1 MGLARLT
8 GALGATALTAGMLFA
23 GAPAASAD
31 QVRDAQWANAYF
43 DLDKVWSVSKG
54 DGVIVA
60 VIDSGVD
67 ANHPDLVGS
76 VLPGYDPSGHGW
88 EAKPTEEHGT
98 GMASLIAG
106 HGHGNG
112 EGILGLA
119 PGAKILPIYRGTTT
133 TTSDAMPQGIKWAV
147 DHGAKVINI
156 SQVTPRG
163 VEDGFAEAVAYALQH
178 KVLIV
183 AGSGNDAGPVRTP
196 ANVPGVLAVGAVDK
210 NQKVWAKS
218 NYGPEVMLTAP
229 GADMVMAGVEGLG
242 SCQGQ
247 YCKAD
252 GTSDSTAYVSAAA
265 ALVFAKYP
273 DLTPGQVANRL
284 VKTAATPAGA
294 SQLPDAHYGYGVVQP
309 YAALTK
315 NIPAGSAQGPLA
327 AGAAAPSAGPEV
339 SAGSDNG
346 GTGTGGI
353 KSPEAVSGIHQ
364 SSSGSSLPL
373 VLGICGAL
381 VVLLIVVIAVAV
393 ASGRKRRRAQ
403 GLQAQAGA
411 PYGAAPGWPPAQQPY
426 GQPGQQPYGQPGQ
439 QPPPPYGYPQ
449 QQPPYGGNPYQDGNQ
464 SR

>member
-1 MGLARLT
+1 MTLTKAMRVLGATTLT
-8 GALGATALTAGMLFA
+8 GALLFSA
-23 GAPAASAD
+23 APMASAD
-31 QVRDAQWANAYF
+31 QVRDAQWANSYF
-43 DLDKVWSVSKG
+43 NLDKVWSVSKG

-67 ANHPDLVGS
+67 ANHPDLAGS

-88 EAKPTEEHGT
+88 DAKPTEEHGT

-163 VEDGFAEAVAYALQH
+163 VEDGFADAVSYALQH

-196 ANVPGVLAVGAVDK
+196 ANIPGVLAVGAVDK
-210 NQKVWAKS
+210 SQKVWAKS

-284 VKTAATPAGA
+284 VKTAAAPAGTA
-294 SQLPDAHYGYGVVQP
+294 QLPDAHYGYGIVQP

-315 NIPAGSAQGPLA
+315 DVPAGSAQGPLA
-327 AGAAAPSAGPEV
+327 AGAAAPSASSQA
-339 SAGSDNG
+339 SAGAGNG
-346 GTGTGGI
+346 DASTGGLD
-353 KSPEAVSGIHQ
+353 SPGAVTGIQQ
-364 SSSGSSLPL
+364 SSSGSSSLPL
-373 VLGICGAL
+373 ILGICGAL
-381 VVLLIVVIAVAV
+381 VVLLIVVVAIAVA
-393 ASGRKRRRAQ
+393 SSRKRNRSQ
-403 GLQAQAGA
+403 GFQAQAGA
-411 PYGAAPGWPPAQQPY
+411 PAPYGTPPGWGPA
-426 GQPGQQPYGQPGQ
+426 QQPYGQPGQ
-439 QPPPPYGYPQ
+439 QPPPPYGYPP
-449 QQPPYGGNPYQDGNQ
+449 QQPPYNNPYQDGNQ

>member
-1 MGLARLT
+1 MRLARLT
-8 GALGATALTAGMLFA
+8 GVLGATALTAGVLFS
-23 GAPAASAD
+23 GAPVASAD
-31 QVRDAQWANAYF
+31 QVRDAQWANSYF
-43 DLDKVWSVSKG
+43 NLDKVWSVSKG

-67 ANHPDLVGS
+67 ANHPDLAGS

-88 EAKPTEEHGT
+88 DAKPTEEHGT

-147 DHGAKVINI
+147 DQGAKVINI

-163 VEDGFAEAVAYALQH
+163 VEDGFADAVSYALQH

-196 ANVPGVLAVGAVDK
+196 ANIPGVLAVGAVDK

-284 VKTAATPAGA
+284 VKTAAAPAGVA
-294 SQLPDAHYGYGVVQP
+294 QLPDAHYGYGIVQP

-315 NIPAGSAQGPLA
+315 DVPAGSAQGPLA
-327 AGAAAPSAGPEV
+327 AGAAAPSASSKASTG
-339 SAGSDNG
+339 AGNG
-346 GTGTGGI
+346 DASTGGLD
-353 KSPEAVSGIHQ
+353 SPGAVTGIQQ
-364 SSSGSSLPL
+364 SSSGSSSLPL
-373 VLGICGAL
+373 ILGICGAL
-381 VVLLIVVIAVAV
+381 VVLLIVVVAIAVA
-393 ASGRKRRRAQ
+393 SSRKRNRSQ
-403 GLQAQAGA
+403 GFQAQAGA
-411 PYGAAPGWPPAQQPY
+411 PAPYGPPPGWGPAQQ
-426 GQPGQQPYGQPGQ
+426 QYGQPGQ
-439 QPPPPYGYPQ
+439 QPPPPYGYPP
-449 QQPPYGGNPYQDGNQ
+449 QQPPYNNPYQDGNQ

>member
-60 VIDSGVD
+60 VIDTGVK
-67 ANHPDLVGS
+67 ANHPDLSGS
-76 VLPGYDPSGHGW
+76 LLPGYDPGGQGR
-88 EAKPTEEHGT
+88 EIKPTTEHGT

-112 EGILGLA
+112 EGVTGLA
-119 PGAKILPIYRGTTT
+119 PGAKILPIFHG
-133 TTSDAMPQGIKWAV
+133 DGGAMPQGIKWAV

-156 SQVTPRG
+156 SQVTDL
-163 VEDGFAEAVAYALQH
+163 VEQDSFTDAVAYALQH

-183 AGSGNDAGPVRTP
+183 AGTGNDGGPVRPP

-210 NQKVWAKS
+210 NQRIWPQS

-229 GADMVMAGVEGLG
+229 GVDIVMAGSGGSG
-242 SCQGQ
+242 SCTSQ
-247 YCKAD
+247 YCMAD

-284 VKTAATPAGA
+284 VKTAAAPAGA
-294 SQLPDAHYGYGVVQP
+294 SKLPDSHYGYGVVRP
-309 YAALTK
+309 YQALTA
-315 NIPAGSAQGPLA
+315 NVPAGSAQGPLA
-327 AGAAAPSAGPEV
+327 AAAGAAAPSAGAGATQETKDP
-339 SAGSDNG
+339 GSDG
-346 GTGTGGI
+346 VGTGGLG
-353 KSPEAVSGIHQ
+353 SPGAVPGVKQ
-364 SSSGSSLPL
+364 SSSGSALPL
-373 VLGICGAL
+373 VLAIGGGL
-381 VVLLIVVIAVAV
+381 VVLLIVVIAIAV
-393 ASGRKRRRAQ
+393 SSSRKRNRNRAQ
-403 GLQAQAGA
+403 GFQAQAGVS
-411 PYGAAPGWPPAQQPY
+411 YGAAPGWPPAQ
-426 GQPGQQPYGQPGQ
+426 QQPYGQPGQ
-439 QPPPPYGYPQ
+439 QPPPYGYPP
-449 QQPPYGGNPYQDGNQ
+449 QQPPYNNPYQDGNQ

>member
-1 MGLARLT
+1 M
-8 GALGATALTAGMLFA
+8 LGATALTAGVLFS
-23 GAPAASAD
+23 GAPVASAD
-31 QVRDAQWANAYF
+31 QVRDAQWANSYF
-43 DLDKVWSVSKG
+43 NLDKVWSVSKG

-67 ANHPDLVGS
+67 ANHPDLAGS

-163 VEDGFAEAVAYALQH
+163 VEDGFADAVSYALQH

-196 ANVPGVLAVGAVDK
+196 ANIPGVLAVGAVDK

-284 VKTAATPAGA
+284 VKTAAAPAGA
-294 SQLPDAHYGYGVVQP
+294 AQLPDAHYGYGIVQP

-315 NIPAGSAQGPLA
+315 DVPVGSAQGPLA
-327 AGAAAPSAGPEV
+327 AGAAAPSAG
-339 SAGSDNG
+339 SQASTGAGDGDAS
-346 GTGTGGI
+346 TGGLD
-353 KSPEAVSGIHQ
+353 SPGAVTGIQQ
-364 SSSGSSLPL
+364 SSSGSSSLPL
-373 VLGICGAL
+373 ILGICGVLAVLL
-381 VVLLIVVIAVAV
+381 VVVVVIAVA
-393 ASGRKRRRAQ
+393 SSRKRNRSQ

-411 PYGAAPGWPPAQQPY
+411 PAPYGPPPGWGPAPQQY
-426 GQPGQQPYGQPGQ
+426 GQPGQQPHVQPGQ
-439 QPPPPYGYPQ
+439 QPPPPYGYPP
-449 QQPPYGGNPYQDGNQ
+449 QQPPYNNPYQDGNQ

>member
-1 MGLARLT
+1 MRLARLT
-8 GALGATALTAGMLFA
+8 GVFGATALTAGVLFS
-23 GAPAASAD
+23 GAPVASAD

-43 DLDKVWSVSKG
+43 NLDKVWSVSKG

-67 ANHPDLVGS
+67 ANHPDLAGS
-76 VLPGYDPSGHGW
+76 VLPGYDPSSHGW
-88 EAKPTEEHGT
+88 DAKPTEEHGT

-163 VEDGFAEAVAYALQH
+163 VEDGFADAVSYALQH

-196 ANVPGVLAVGAVDK
+196 ANIPGVLAVGAVDK

-284 VKTAATPAGA
+284 VKTAAAPAGA
-294 SQLPDAHYGYGVVQP
+294 AQLPDAHYGYGIVQP

-315 NIPAGSAQGPLA
+315 DIPAGSAQGPLA
-327 AGAAAPSAGPEV
+327 AGAVAPSAG
-339 SAGSDNG
+339 SQASTGAGNG
-346 GTGTGGI
+346 DAITGGLD
-353 KSPEAVSGIHQ
+353 SPGAVTGIQQ
-364 SSSGSSLPL
+364 SSSGSSSLPL
-373 VLGICGAL
+373 ILGICGVLAVL
-381 VVLLIVVIAVAV
+381 VVVVVVIAVA
-393 ASGRKRRRAQ
+393 SSRKRNRSQ
-403 GLQAQAGA
+403 GFQAQAGVPA
-411 PYGAAPGWPPAQQPY
+411 PYGPPPGWGPAQQ
-426 GQPGQQPYGQPGQ
+426 QYGQPGQ
-439 QPPPPYGYPQ
+439 QPPPPYGYPP
-449 QQPPYGGNPYQDGNQ
+449 QQPPYNNPYQDGNQ

>member
-1 MGLARLT
+1 MTLTKAMRVLGATTLT
-8 GALGATALTAGMLFA
+8 GALLFSA
-23 GAPAASAD
+23 APMASAD
-31 QVRDAQWANAYF
+31 QVRDAQWANSYF
-43 DLDKVWSVSKG
+43 NLDKVWSVSKG

-67 ANHPDLVGS
+67 ANHPDLAGS

-88 EAKPTEEHGT
+88 DAKPTEEHGT

-163 VEDGFAEAVAYALQH
+163 VEDGFADAVSYALQH

-196 ANVPGVLAVGAVDK
+196 ANIPGVLAVGAVDK
-210 NQKVWAKS
+210 SQKVWAKS

-284 VKTAATPAGA
+284 VKTAAAPAGA
-294 SQLPDAHYGYGVVQP
+294 AQLPDAHYGYGIVQP

-315 NIPAGSAQGPLA
+315 DVPAGSAQGPLA
-327 AGAAAPSAGPEV
+327 AGAAAPSAG
-339 SAGSDNG
+339 SQASTGAGNG
-346 GTGTGGI
+346 DASTGGLD
-353 KSPEAVSGIHQ
+353 SPGAVTGIQQ
-364 SSSGSSLPL
+364 SSSGSSSLPL
-373 VLGICGAL
+373 ILGICGAL
-381 VVLLIVVIAVAV
+381 VVLLIVVVAIAVA
-393 ASGRKRRRAQ
+393 SSRKRNRSQ
-403 GLQAQAGA
+403 GFQAQVGA
-411 PYGAAPGWPPAQQPY
+411 PAQYGTPPGWGPAQQ
-426 GQPGQQPYGQPGQ
+426 QYGQPGQ
-439 QPPPPYGYPQ
+439 QPPPPYGYPP
-449 QQPPYGGNPYQDGNQ
+449 QQPPYNNPYQDGNQ

>member
-1 MGLARLT
+1 M
-8 GALGATALTAGMLFA
+8 LGATALTAGVLFS
-23 GAPAASAD
+23 GAPVASAD
-31 QVRDAQWANAYF
+31 QVRDAQWANSYF
-43 DLDKVWSVSKG
+43 NLDKVWSVSKG

-67 ANHPDLVGS
+67 ANHPDLAGS

-88 EAKPTEEHGT
+88 DAKPTEEHGT

-147 DHGAKVINI
+147 DQGAKVINI

-163 VEDGFAEAVAYALQH
+163 VEDGFADAVSYALQH

-196 ANVPGVLAVGAVDK
+196 ANIPGVLAVGAVDK

-284 VKTAATPAGA
+284 VKTAAAPAGVA
-294 SQLPDAHYGYGVVQP
+294 QLPDAHYGYGIVQP

-315 NIPAGSAQGPLA
+315 DVPAGSAQGPLA
-327 AGAAAPSAGPEV
+327 AGAAAPSASSKASTG
-339 SAGSDNG
+339 AGNG
-346 GTGTGGI
+346 DASTGGLD
-353 KSPEAVSGIHQ
+353 SPGAVTGIQQ
-364 SSSGSSLPL
+364 SSSGSSSLPL
-373 VLGICGAL
+373 ILGICGAL
-381 VVLLIVVIAVAV
+381 VVLLIVVVAIAVA
-393 ASGRKRRRAQ
+393 SSRKRNRSQ
-403 GLQAQAGA
+403 GFQAQAGA
-411 PYGAAPGWPPAQQPY
+411 PAPYGPPPGWGPAQQ
-426 GQPGQQPYGQPGQ
+426 QYGQPGQ
-439 QPPPPYGYPQ
+439 QPPPPYGYPP
-449 QQPPYGGNPYQDGNQ
+449 QQPPYNNPYQDGNQ